1 MFQPMKQLSK
11 LPGDTLLT
19 IRHYYDNDLDV
30 MTRDELLQGIQQ
42 GDIIPEKLPRVSLAE
57 KIEKRF
63 SSTYVDD
70 MIERIADEGDVFEE
84 WDLRIQETIKDDP
97 RLTAFVEMM
106 QEAYDS
112 HPVYTE
118 GRQVIMDVLKG

>member
-1 MFQPMKQLSK
+1 MFRQMIFSK

-19 IRHYYDNDLDV
+19 VRHYYDNDLDV
-30 MTRDELLQGIQQ
+30 MTRDDLLQGIRL
-42 GDIIPEKLPRVSLAE
+42 GDIIPEKLPRVSLAV

-63 SSTYVDD
+63 DTTCIDD

-84 WDLRIQETIKDDP
+84 WDLRIRETIKDDP

-118 GRQVIMDVLKG
+118 GQQIIMDVLKG

>member
-1 MFQPMKQLSK
+1 MFRQMIFSK

-57 KIEKRF
+57 KVEMKF
-63 SSTYVDD
+63 TDTDVNE
-70 MIERIADEGDVFEE
+70 MVVRIADEGDVFEE
-84 WDLRIQETIKDDP
+84 WDLQILETIKDDP
-97 RLTAFVEMM
+97 RRAAFVEMM

-118 GRQVIMDVLKG
+118 GQQVIMDVLKG